1 MAMMISK
8 GISKMKT
15 SIVLSYAATVFALVS
30 AMALPALSQDAA
42 KANEGEN
49 ESGSPAAIEARA
61 RRMVMNAKALIE
73 NGEDERAV
81 NMLEAIPKMFPD
93 APSRF
98 SALLELGR
106 HQLGKRQFDA
116 AGATLRKAFASSDR
130 EIQAESLLLQG
141 QAQLDRGQAGDAA
154 MILRRVTQ
162 DYPTSLFANDAFFML
177 GQIHFDA
184 GRWARAAEAFQMV
197 GTAVPE
203 DAETN
208 SVTLAEAGQRIY
220 VHVTD
225 KDLAVL
231 AALGEVESVELSSK
245 SGDREK
251 ARLTPFGKGDG
262 DFLAS
267 VETTSDTT
275 QPFDGR
281 LTVHG
286 DDEINVGYL
295 DRNTES
301 GAVRQMRNAAAR
313 IVSTGTVTFMDGA
326 QRQKVRGV
334 FCEQPAFIL
343 VRDLDADVSPSPDTV
358 RIQIS
363 AQYRERPEVAEG
375 QVAPPPDPDAPWIVR
390 STIDVELK
398 ETEPR
403 SGVFS
408 GIVTPRLLNTDTNA
422 TPTVLSGGEI
432 GVLPDDRLTAQYEDA
447 THLQGNTPEV
457 RVAEVS
463 VLVGGSTE
471 PQSIVA
477 NASDATVQ
485 AKKLLLEAQLLHKWG
500 SIFKD
505 VGLDVQAADKA
516 EEGLLKVDELM
527 SLAARFSLDRK
538 IVEETFAV
546 KWDLQLIQGNLG
558 EAIATCRQLVRLF
571 PDTTLADRA
580 FMQIGNA
587 RMQEAKNDPEA
598 ITSAIRVYN
607 GILSLPASPLKA
619 EAQFRIGEA
628 TEQLVRLRAQGGR
641 KPDFSP
647 AMVAYKRCAEAYPES
662 AYAGDS
668 FKKVIDYYISI
679 RDYPRCIETL
689 ERVFQD
695 YPDAPWLD
703 EMLLKWGVVCH
714 RMGDGEGAVEKF
726 RRLVEEY
733 PGGQAAAQGQQ
744 FLRRLTGN

>member
-1 MAMMISK
+1 MNGRMTI
-8 GISKMKT
+8 I
-15 SIVLSYAATVFALVS
+15 AAAAVFAG
-30 AMALPALSQDAA
+30 ALAPFAVAQNNAAPAADTE
-42 KANEGEN
+42 K

-61 RRMVMNAKALIE
+61 KRMVMNATALFE
-73 NGEDERAV
+73 SGEDERAV

-98 SALLELGR
+98 NAYLELGR
-106 HQLGKRQFDA
+106 HQLAKRQFDD
-116 AGATLRKAFASSDR
+116 AGASLRKAFASEDR
-130 EIQAESLLLQG
+130 EVQAESLLLQG
-141 QAQLDRGQAGDAA
+141 QCQLERGQAGDAA
-154 MILRRVTQ
+154 MILRRITQ
-162 DYPTSLFANDAFFML
+162 DYPTSLFANDAFFL
-177 GQIHFDA
+177 IGQIHFDA

-197 GTAVPE
+197 GTAVPD
-203 DAETN
+203 DAVTN
-208 SVTLAEAGQRIY
+208 DTTMVEAGQRIY

-231 AALGEVESVELSSK
+231 ATLGEVESVELASK
-245 SGDREK
+245 AGDKEK
-251 ARLTPFGKGDG
+251 AKLVPFGKGDG

-267 VETTSDTT
+267 VETTADAT
-275 QPFDGR
+275 QPYDGK

-286 DDEINVGYL
+286 ADEISVIYL

-301 GAVRQMRNAAAR
+301 GAVRQTRNADAK

-334 FCEQPAFIL
+334 FCNQPAFL
-343 VRDLDADVSPSPDTV
+343 MVRDLDADVTAAPDV
-358 RIQIS
+358 IKVPVA
-363 AQYRERPEVAEG
+363 AQFKERPEVAPG
-375 QVAPPPDPDAPWIVR
+375 MVQPPPDPDAPWVIR
-390 STIDVELK
+390 STVEVELK
-398 ETEPR
+398 ETGER
-403 SGVFS
+403 TGTFA
-408 GIVTPRLLNTDTNA
+408 GIITPMLLNTDTN
-422 TPTVLSGGEI
+422 TPQIVLHTGEI
-432 GVLPDDRLTAQYEDA
+432 GVLPEDRLVAQYEDA
-447 THLQGNTPEV
+447 NHLLGDKPET
-457 RVAEVS
+457 RTAEVT

-505 VGLDVQAADKA
+505 VGLDTQAADKA
-516 EEGLLKVDELM
+516 DEGLAKVDELM
-527 SLAARFSLDRK
+527 SLAARFSLERK
-538 IVEETFAV
+538 LIEETFAV
-546 KWDLQLIQGNLG
+546 KWDLLLVQGNLSG
-558 EAIATCRQLVRLF
+558 AIAACNQLVRLF

-587 RMQEAKNDPEA
+587 RMQEAKNDSNG
-598 ITSAIRVYN
+598 INSAIQVYN
-607 GILSLPASPLKA
+607 AVLALPSSPFKA

-628 TEQLVRLRAQGGR
+628 LEQVVRLRTAPGK
-641 KPDFSP
+641 KPDFSG
-647 AMVAYKRCAEAYPES
+647 AMVAFKRCAEAYPES

-668 FKKVIDYYISI
+668 FKKVIDYYIQT
-679 RDYPRCIETL
+679 RDYTRCIETL

-714 RMGDGEGAVEKF
+714 RMGNGQEAIEKF

-744 FLRRLTGN
+744 FLRRLTGE